1 MTDTTTTTPYGARD
15 AADRESTNEP
25 FEGVY
30 PAMTTPFTDDDEVD
44 HEQLADNA
52 RYLERAGVDGVV
64 PVGSTGESATM
75 THDEHV
81 DVIETVRDALDD
93 IPVIAGTGSNNTA
106 EALSLSERAADAGAD
121 GLLLISP
128 YYNKPEPE
136 GFLNHYR
143 TIADAVD
150 LPQIVYNVPS
160 RTGQSIPVDVTAEL
174 AEHPNIQGYKAASG
188 DLNLISEVIERTR
201 DETFSVLSGDDGLT
215 LPVLSVGGTG
225 TISVVANVEP
235 ERSCAMVGA
244 ALSGDYDRARALHHE
259 LSPLVRELFAETN
272 PIPVKEAMHIRG
284 RGGPFVRPPLSRLSE
299 GRRASLRDLLAEYDG
314 GVPGTVDPEGV
325 EASSGDAR

>member
-1 MTDTTTTTPYGARD
+1 MTDTRTTTPYAPD
-15 AADRESTNEP
+15 QETTDEP

-30 PAMTTPFTDDDEVD
+30 PAMTTPFTDDGGVD

-52 RYLERAGVDGVV
+52 RYLETAGVDGVV

-81 DVIETVRDALDD
+81 EVIRTVRDAVDD

-128 YYNKPEPE
+128 YYNKPEPQ
-136 GFLNHYR
+136 GFLEHYT

-160 RTGQSIPVDVTAEL
+160 RTGQSIPVDVTVEL
-174 AEHPNIQGYKAASG
+174 ASHPNVQGYKAASG
-188 DLNLISEVIERTR
+188 DLGLISEVIERTR
-201 DETFSVLSGDDGLT
+201 GERFSVVSGDDGLT
-215 LPVLSVGGTG
+215 LPILSVGGTG

-244 ALSGDYDRARALHHE
+244 ALSGDYDRARDLHHE
-259 LSPLVRELFAETN
+259 LSPLVRELFVETN
-272 PIPVKEAMHIRG
+272 PIPVKEAMHLRG
-284 RGGPFVRPPLSRLSE
+284 RGRPHVRSPLTRLSE
-299 GRRASLRDLLAEYDG
+299 DRRDSLRELLATYE
-314 GVPGTVDPEGV
+314 
-325 EASSGDAR
+325 GDAPELAEATE